1 MKSTPSHQSAVIV
14 AETESS
20 AILPRVIGALLMLG
34 IAVIHYLDLGDKLT
48 EVPYIG
54 YLYLALIAGS
64 IVAAGLLFYRPRTGW
79 TLGGTLALLTFIAY
93 CVNRTVGMPNAM
105 DDIGNWGEPLG
116 VASLVVEGLMVVLS
130 AVMLSR
136 RARGA

>member
-1 MKSTPSHQSAVIV
+1 MSHQSAVIV
-14 AETESS
+14 TETESS
-20 AILPRVIGALLMLG
+20 AAILPRVIGALLLLS
-34 IAVIHYLDLGDKLT
+34 IAVIHYLDLSDKLA

-54 YLYLALIAGS
+54 YLYIALIAGS
-64 IVAAGLLFYRPRTGW
+64 VLAAVLLFARPRSGW

-105 DDIGNWGEPLG
+105 DDIGNWSEPLG
-116 VASLVVEGLMVVLS
+116 VASLVVEGAMVLLS

-136 RARGA
+136 RPRGA